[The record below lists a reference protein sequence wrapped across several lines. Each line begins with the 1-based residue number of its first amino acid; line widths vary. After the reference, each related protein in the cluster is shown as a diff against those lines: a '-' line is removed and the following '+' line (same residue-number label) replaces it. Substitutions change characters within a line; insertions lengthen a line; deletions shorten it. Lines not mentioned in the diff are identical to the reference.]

1 MADHPV
7 PRRDVDVEA
16 VAATSSYREL
26 IERLQRR
33 IRESQARAARAL
45 NTELVMLYWSI
56 GHDILAEQQTGGWG
70 EDIVG
75 RIAEDLRVETGSAR
89 GFTRRNLFYMRRF
102 AALWPEAEKVPSVMA
117 QISWT
122 AHRKPARP
130 LRRGSR
136 PVRLVRGEGRW
147 EPVVGTPLQGI
158 RRQRLRTIMGPSS
171 GRSWRYRRM
180 SGSVT
185 SHWPRRVPGAIT
197 PRSWRDL
204 SVRLAVCGAIRS

>member
-75 RIAEDLRVETGSAR
+75 RIAEDLRVATGSAR
-89 GFTRRNLFYMRRF
+89 R
-102 AALWPEAEKVPSVMA
+102 
-117 QISWT
+117 
-122 AHRKPARP
+122 
-130 LRRGSR
+130 LRRG
-136 PVRLVRGEGRW
+136 
-147 EPVVGTPLQGI
+147 
-158 RRQRLRTIMGPSS
+158 
-171 GRSWRYRRM
+171 
-180 SGSVT
+180 
-185 SHWPRRVPGAIT
+185 
-197 PRSWRDL
+197 
-204 SVRLAVCGAIRS
+204 